1 MIQLLHGSIF
11 DSKCDIVVIPCDDYG
26 GIASGIVRELIDRNL
41 PSPKLEELTETGIS
55 FVENDNSFNFAS
67 FIAYACSV
75 QLGDSSATP
84 ALVQN
89 IALRLKNFCLTHGLR
104 KVNIPL
110 LGTGSG
116 QLPACDSY
124 RILQEVFARES
135 RIQLCI
141 YVPSLDTYEMLA
153 SSAPTAGVSAES
165 AKVKSPRVFIS
176 YTGTDLEHRA
186 WVKNL
191 AHRLRENGVDA
202 RIDMFHLRPGHDLHQ
217 WMTNEVIMADKVLL
231 ICDKYYAEKADAR
244 RSGVGWETMIILG
257 DMLSTQKQTK
267 YIGIIHGND
276 IHNSLPIYIRSKYC
290 LDWTRDSDMEKEF
303 QNLVLYL
310 FDCDIEPPLGDIPEY
325 VMRKLQNS

>member
-11 DSKCDIVVIPCDDYG
+11 DSKCDIVVIPCNDYG
-26 GIASGIVRELIDRNL
+26 GIAHGIMRELIDRNL
-41 PSPKLEELTETGIS
+41 PAPNANQLAETGVS

-75 QLGDSSATP
+75 QLSDRSATP

-89 IALRLKNFCLTHGLR
+89 IALRLKNFCVEHKLR

-116 QLPACDSY
+116 QLPATDSY
-124 RILQEVFARES
+124 RILQEIFHRES
-135 RIQLCI
+135 RIQLCVYI
-141 YVPSLDTYEMLA
+141 PSLATYEQLTA
-153 SSAPTAGVSAES
+153 SLPTASTSAES
-165 AKVKSPRVFIS
+165 EKIKSPRVFIS
-176 YTGTDLEHRA
+176 YTSTDLEHRA

-267 YIGIIHGND
+267 YIGIIHGRD
-276 IHNSLPIYIRSKYC
+276 IQESLPIYIRSKYC
-290 LDWTRDSDMEKEF
+290 LDWTRDSDMEKDF

-310 FDCDIEPPLGDIPEY
+310 FDCDTEPPLGDIPDY
-325 VMRKLQNS
+325 VMRKLKKQ